1 MTIYVAD
8 LKSFIEP
15 IIQGDLEEGMQNV
28 NLHWNYAFDVG
39 GNEALQTLVF
49 ETINQKS
56 SEMGPD
62 PDQDWQWFGVEAM
75 AVTRAEFYGIYGGM
89 FFLGVLLSIVFV
101 FATVLIIY
109 YKQISEGN
117 EDRERFD
124 IMQKVGMTRKEI
136 KKAVNSQVL
145 TVFFLPL
152 LTAGLHLA
160 FAFPL
165 VSKFLALFMVNNV
178 PFLIMVTVASF
189 LVFGLFYILV
199 YRVTSRAYFK
209 IVSDGQRE

>member
-1 MTIYVAD
+1 
-8 LKSFIEP
+8 
-15 IIQGDLEEGMQNV
+15 
-28 NLHWNYAFDVG
+28 
-39 GNEALQTLVF
+39 
-49 ETINQKS
+49 
-56 SEMGPD
+56 
-62 PDQDWQWFGVEAM
+62 
-75 AVTRAEFYGIYGGM
+75 M

-101 FATVLIIY
+101 LATVLIIY
-109 YKQISEGN
+109 YKQISEGF

-160 FAFPL
+160 FAFPF
-165 VSKFLALFMVNNV
+165 VSKFLALLAVNNV
-178 PFLIMVTVASF
+178 PFLILVTAASF